1 MFGRLRGVEK
11 LLLVASP
18 AALRCEDLLLRG
30 RGRRVQFSSSIKGRL
45 STCLA
50 EMVQDLSIHALTAL
64 GDPKVYGST
73 LSWRKNFKQTS
84 PPTHLTSRQFF
95 WHQRM
100 RSFSLASQPCRS
112 KRGNF
117 KVKAGWLFR
126 GGGQGLDARIERS
139 ENANND
145 ILIFF
150 FQLDLATR
158 VQYALNIEQYEIA
171 QELRT
176 KLTEVEEEVIKQQES
191 KRGLTSKSEV
201 QDKGLHIIR
210 LRADLQKAIES
221 ENYTFAA
228 QLRDQISKLETESL
242 AASAKVLAYESA
254 EYSFRLGQKTRHKI
268 FGYRGVICGMDP
280 VCCESSSWM
289 EIAQVEKLSRGPN
302 QPFYQVLV
310 DVRTNPDL
318 LVAYV
323 AEENLLV
330 PEEPDTER
338 FDHPYNS
345 FLFYGVDSAGDFIP
359 VKQLREK
366 YNRPRHEV
374 PYDPQ
379 DDDEQRG
386 DD

>member
-1 MFGRLRGVEK
+1 
-11 LLLVASP
+11 
-18 AALRCEDLLLRG
+18 
-30 RGRRVQFSSSIKGRL
+30 
-45 STCLA
+45 
-50 EMVQDLSIHALTAL
+50 MVQDLSIHSLTSL
-64 GDPKVYGST
+64 GDPKVYGSP
-73 LSWRKNFKQTS
+73 LSWRENFKQTS
-84 PPTHLTSRQFF
+84 PTHLTSRQFF

-176 KLTEVEEEVIKQQES
+176 KLTEVEAEVIKQQES

-254 EYSFRLGQKTRHKI
+254 EYNFRLGQKTKHKI

-280 VCCESSSWM
+280 VCCETSSWM
-289 EIAQVEKLSRGPN
+289 EIAQVEKLSRGSN

-345 FLFYGVDSAGDFIP
+345 FLFYGVDTAGDFIP
-359 VKQLREK
+359 VRQLREK

-374 PYDPQ
+374 PYDSQ